1 MGVQIYL
8 LDRRTVTLLVG
19 ADLQKIGT
27 LRRSWKV
34 TEIDDDR
41 AADIEAAKA
50 NIAGQGAPLAVMVA
64 DVAEIPL
71 AIEPNRPV
79 AVHLVI
85 GWDAD
90 RSSVTDFGWDYLPVL
105 GYAVRST
112 ASAEYVLH
120 EERAGVLH
128 PVTSIR
134 ANELGILDGAGK
146 FQRRGQPSITECRS
160 VRPYI
165 TSYAQ
170 ADCTLSDGQV
180 AEILTSVEPGSLPDS
195 IWYVG
200 KRPADAARYPAGKGG
215 GGEGAG

>member
-1 MGVQIYL
+1 VGVQIYL

-19 ADLQKIGT
+19 AERQQIGT

-34 TEIDDDR
+34 TEIDRDR

-64 DVAEIPL
+64 DVGEIPL
-71 AIEPNRPV
+71 AIEPNQPV
-79 AVHLVI
+79 AAHLVI

-105 GYAVRST
+105 GYAVRGT
-112 ASAEYVLH
+112 ASAEYALH

-128 PVTSIR
+128 PVTAIR
-134 ANELGILDGAGK
+134 AIELGILDGAGK

-160 VRPYI
+160 VLPYI
-165 TSYAQ
+165 SSYAQ
-170 ADCTLSDGQV
+170 ADCTLSDGQIV
-180 AEILTSVEPGSLPDS
+180 KILTSVEPGTLPDS
-195 IWYVG
+195 TWYVG
-200 KRPADAARYPAGKGG
+200 KRPADAARYQAGEGG

>member
-19 ADLQKIGT
+19 DDLQKIGT

-34 TEIDDDR
+34 TEIDGDR
-41 AADIEAAKA
+41 SAEIEVAKA
-50 NIAGQGAPLAVMVA
+50 NIAGEGAPVAVMVA

-71 AIEPNRPV
+71 AIEPSRPV
-79 AVHLVI
+79 AAHLII

-105 GYAVRST
+105 GYAVRGTS
-112 ASAEYVLH
+112 SAEYTLH

-128 PVTSIR
+128 PVTTSR
-134 ANELGILDGAGK
+134 AIELGILDDAGK
-146 FQRRGQPSITECRS
+146 FQRRGQPSITTCRS

-165 TSYAQ
+165 SSYAQ
-170 ADCTLSDGQV
+170 ADCTLSDGQT
-180 AEILTSVEPGSLPDS
+180 AEILTSVESGMLPDS
-195 IWYVG
+195 TWYVG
-200 KRPADAARYPAGKGG
+200 KRPADVARYPAGG

>member
-19 ADLQKIGT
+19 NHSQKIGT
-27 LRRSWKV
+27 LRQSWKV
-34 TEIDDDR
+34 TEIDGDR
-41 AADIEAAKA
+41 AAEIEAAKV
-50 NIAGQGAPLAVMVA
+50 NIAREGAPPAVMVA

-79 AVHLVI
+79 AAHLVI

-90 RSSVTDFGWDYLPVL
+90 RSSVTDFGWDYLPAL
-105 GYAVRST
+105 GYAVRGAS
-112 ASAEYVLH
+112 SAEYALH

-128 PVTSIR
+128 PVTTSR
-134 ANELGILDGAGK
+134 AMELGILDDAEK
-146 FQRRGQPSITECRS
+146 FQRQGQPLIIRCRS

-165 TSYAQ
+165 SSYAQ

-180 AEILTSVEPGSLPDS
+180 AEILTSVESGTLPDS
-195 IWYVG
+195 TWYVG
-200 KRPADAARYPAGKGG
+200 KRPADATRYPAGESG
-215 GGEGAG
+215 GGEGVG

>member
-19 ADLQKIGT
+19 ADRQQIGT

-34 TEIDDDR
+34 TEIDGDR

-50 NIAGQGAPLAVMVA
+50 NIAGQGAPLAVMLA

-71 AIEPNRPV
+71 AAEPIQPV
-79 AVHLVI
+79 PAHLVL

-90 RSSVTDFGWDYLPVL
+90 RSSVTDFGWDYLPAL

-112 ASAEYVLH
+112 APAEYALH

-128 PVTSIR
+128 PVTTGR
-134 ANELGILDGAGK
+134 AVELGILDGAGK

-165 TSYAQ
+165 SSYAQ
-170 ADCTLSDGQV
+170 ADCTLSNGQIV
-180 AEILTSVEPGSLPDS
+180 ELLTSVKPGTLPDS
-195 IWYVG
+195 TWYVG
-200 KRPADAARYPAGKGG
+200 KRPADAAHYPA
-215 GGEGAG
+215 EEAS

>member
-19 ADLQKIGT
+19 NESQKIGT

-41 AADIEAAKA
+41 AAEIEAAKA
-50 NIAGQGAPLAVMVA
+50 SIAGEGAPVAVMVA

-71 AIEPNRPV
+71 AIEPSRPV
-79 AVHLVI
+79 AAHLVI

-90 RSSVTDFGWDYLPVL
+90 RSSVTDFGWDYLPTL
-105 GYAVRST
+105 GYAVRGAS
-112 ASAEYVLH
+112 SAEYALH

-128 PVTSIR
+128 PVTTSR
-134 ANELGILDGAGK
+134 AIELGILNDARK
-146 FQRRGQPSITECRS
+146 FQRRGQPSIIKCTS

-165 TSYAQ
+165 SSYAQ
-170 ADCTLSDGQV
+170 ADCTLSDGQIV
-180 AEILTSVEPGSLPDS
+180 EILTSVELEMLPDS
-195 IWYVG
+195 TWYVG
-200 KRPADAARYPAGKGG
+200 KRPAEVARYPAGG